1 MVGCEC
7 YFVVFV
13 SISIK
18 CLSPN
23 KVYVSERFSICYA
36 SGLFS
41 VCLHTVM
48 FLTDIKNLDD
58 SVSSLSTSTGLS
70 CSHSTVESV
79 RRSGSTAS
87 DHALSLGE

>member
-7 YFVVFV
+7 YFFVFV
-13 SISIK
+13 LISI
-18 CLSPN
+18 LFISLN